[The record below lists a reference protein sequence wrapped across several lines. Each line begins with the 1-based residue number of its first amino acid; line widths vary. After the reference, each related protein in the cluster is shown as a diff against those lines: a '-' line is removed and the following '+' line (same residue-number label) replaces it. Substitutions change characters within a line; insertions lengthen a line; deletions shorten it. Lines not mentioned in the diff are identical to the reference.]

1 MGARSSLLR
10 RYIRRSLGTRAALMR
25 FRHAMAKLK
34 RIAIAEVAIVI
45 GVMVLGLAMG
55 GIDITGVMLVWLAM
69 VLVAAALAIWPR
81 FQMPTQATLAQG
93 DLRTLVGRTELWLE
107 AQCQFLPRPAGKL
120 VDRIGDQLDMLGTQL
135 DGFDERSPGTGD
147 IRRLI
152 GEHLPSIISSYT
164 RIPANLRAQ
173 RNAGRTPDEQLV
185 QSLDRISVEIGDM
198 TRDLASGAL
207 DNLAVRSRY
216 LDYKY
221 GAPDEPA
228 PGGTA

>member
-1 MGARSSLLR
+1 MGAQASLLR

-25 FRHAMAKLK
+25 FRHAVAKLR
-34 RIAIAEVAIVI
+34 RIVIAEAAIVVAVI
-45 GVMVLGLAMG
+45 VLGLAMG
-55 GIDITGVMLVWLAM
+55 GIDITGLLLVWLVMA
-69 VLVAAALAIWPR
+69 LVGVGLAIWPR
-81 FQMPTQATLAQG
+81 FRMPTQATLAQG
-93 DLRTLVGRTELWLE
+93 SLKTLVGRTELWLE

-135 DGFDERSPGTGD
+135 DGFDERHAGAGD

-152 GEHLPSIISSYT
+152 GEHLPEVISSYT
-164 RIPANLRAQ
+164 RIPPSLRSQ

-207 DNLAVRSRY
+207 DNLAVRTRY
-216 LDYKY
+216 LDSKY
-221 GAPDEPA
+221 GPVDQTA
-228 PGGTA
+228 PGGTP